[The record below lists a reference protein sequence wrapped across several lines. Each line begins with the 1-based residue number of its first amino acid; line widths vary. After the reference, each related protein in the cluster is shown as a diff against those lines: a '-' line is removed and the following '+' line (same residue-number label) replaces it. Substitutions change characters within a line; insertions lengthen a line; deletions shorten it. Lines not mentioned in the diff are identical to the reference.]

1 MAADLSDVTV
11 YRAATSPSEYIGT
24 KTEYSENG
32 TIRAQ
37 IQPVTDKLAVTLYG
51 NRIEQMKT
59 LVCSYGAD
67 IKKGDKTKIDGE
79 MYKIVNVLMYSTHT
93 TAFAEWEGVRENR
106 D

>member
-1 MAADLSDVTV
+1 
-11 YRAATSPSEYIGT
+11 
-24 KTEYSENG
+24 
-32 TIRAQ
+32 
-37 IQPVTDKLAVTLYG
+37 
-51 NRIEQMKT
+51 MKT